1 MADSSNSPH
10 STQQGS
16 HDGEDRSA
24 IPQRTTLRQQVERH
38 ITAASEKQVEEK
50 QTDSSRHSSSSDDSD
65 SNSEHSA
72 SVLHGVRSSRS
83 RSLSRTVSEVRD
95 GIENRR
101 DLERGEELDLEKT
114 PTTRAVRDPNLVT
127 WDGPNDPGNPK
138 QWSMK
143 RKWAAVFCIS
153 CFTLLSPVSS
163 SMVAPAL
170 EAIGSDLNITSSFE
184 KALALSIFVLAYA
197 VGPLAWGPLSELY
210 GRVIVL
216 QLTNLFYMFFNLG
229 CGLAQTKSQMIAFRF
244 LAGLGGSAP
253 LAIGGGVLGDLF
265 EAEQRGK
272 AISIY
277 SLMPLLGPAIGP
289 IAGGFITQNTTWR
302 WIFYSTTILT
312 AVIQSIGFF
321 VLQETFAPVLLTRR
335 KKRLIKETGN
345 TALHTDF
352 DHPDRTIAR
361 TLGIAFTRPFRLLGT
376 QPLVQ
381 CLALYMMYLY
391 GLMYLVLSTFPTLW
405 TGEYGESVGIS
416 GLNYISL
423 GLGFFIGAQTCAPL
437 QDRIYA
443 ALKRRY
449 VPDGGPGRPEFRVP
463 MMIPG
468 AVLVPMGLIIYG
480 WTSQYHTHWIWP
492 NIGATLFSAGVII
505 GFQCIQGFLVD
516 TYTRYAASAVAAAT
530 VLRSLAGFGFP
541 LFAPSLYNKLDYGW
555 GNTLLALLGVAIGW
569 PGPLLLWK
577 FGPRLRKKSQYAA
590 G

>member
-1 MADSSNSPH
+1 MAETNNTTRTTQHDSYH
-10 STQQGS
+10 
-16 HDGEDRSA
+16 EDQPTS
-24 IPQRTTLRQQVERH
+24 PQRTTLRHEVERA
-38 ITAASEKQVEEK
+38 ITGPAEKEVREK
-50 QTDSSRHSSSSDDSD
+50 QTDSPRHSTSSDDSD
-65 SNSEHSA
+65 SSSGHSGR
-72 SVLHGVRSSRS
+72 VLQSTRSTRS
-83 RSLSRTVSEVRD
+83 RSLTRTISEVRD

-101 DLERGEELDLEKT
+101 DLEVGPPSDLEKT
-114 PTTRAVRDPNLVT
+114 PTTRTPRDPNLVT

-153 CFTLLSPVSS
+153 S

-170 EAIGSDLNITSSFE
+170 EAIGSELNITSSFE
-184 KALALSIFVLAYA
+184 QALVLSIFVLAYA
-197 VGPLAWGPLSELY
+197 IGPLAWGPLSELY

-229 CGLAQTKSQMIAFRF
+229 CGLARTKGQIIAFRF

-272 AISIY
+272 AISLY

-289 IAGGFITQNTTWR
+289 IAGGFVTQNTTWR

-312 AVIQSIGFF
+312 AVIQSIGVF

-345 TALHTDF
+345 TDLHTDF

-361 TLGIAFTRPFRLLGT
+361 TLTIAFTRPFRLLGT

-391 GLMYLVLSTFPTLW
+391 GLMYLVLSTFPALW
-405 TGEYGESVGIS
+405 TGEYGETVGIS

-468 AVLVPMGLIIYG
+468 ALLVPTGLLIYG
-480 WTSQYHTHWIWP
+480 WTAQYHTHWIGP
-492 NIGATLFSAGVII
+492 NIGAVIFSAGVII

-516 TYTRYAASAVAAAT
+516 TYTKYAASAVAAAT

-541 LFAPSLYNKLDYGW
+541 LFAPSLYNKLEYGW
-555 GNTLLALLGVAIGW
+555 GNSLLALLGVVIGW